1 VEALEDIPPGPK
13 PNPRYFFWSGNGDP
27 KSAVADWQRSYRR
40 LFKSADIRT
49 ADGERK
55 RCHPHMFRDTFAVE
69 MLLAGVP
76 IDQVSLLLGHA
87 SVKITEKSYAPFVK
101 ARQVQLQ
108 ESVRNAW
115 KVGPPA
121 GRDPENAP
129 SDSSLPANRTG
140 WQLIHSYRKSRTT
153 A

>member
-1 VEALEDIPPGPK
+1 MENRRAQSPTRNALIAGSS
-13 PNPRYFFWSGNGDP
+13 NWST
-27 KSAVADWQRSYRR
+27 SAGRP
-40 LFKSADIRT
+40 
-49 ADGERK
+49 DGQLK

-101 ARQVQLQ
+101 ARQIQLQ

-115 KVGPPA
+115 GAQEPTGGGPENTPPA
-121 GRDPENAP
+121 L
-129 SDSSLPANRTG
+129 SSPPAKHAG
-140 WQLIHSYRKSRTT
+140 WQLIHSPKRTGT